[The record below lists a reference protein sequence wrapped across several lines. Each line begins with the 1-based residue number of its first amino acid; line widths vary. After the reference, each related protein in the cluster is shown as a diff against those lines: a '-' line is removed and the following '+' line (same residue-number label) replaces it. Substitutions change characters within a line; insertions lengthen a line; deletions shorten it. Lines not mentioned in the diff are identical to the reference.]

1 MNKKLQNQHYKS
13 TRNNL
18 SLVHMAALKTK
29 KTTTK
34 KQTAIAIVGN
44 KPTKK
49 IRIGA
54 DLQKKDLINKEGCGH
69 LRTWRHCGQQPLFLP
84 QLLLWKTLTIDDFH
98 IQ

>member
-18 SLVHMAALKTK
+18 SLVHMAALKTR

-49 IRIGA
+49 IEWEQIY
-54 DLQKKDLINKEGCGH
+54 KKGSD
-69 LRTWRHCGQQPLFLP
+69 QQ
-84 QLLLWKTLTIDDFH
+84 
-98 IQ
+98 